1 MTRCL
6 PQALRFKHSP
16 LYNKG
21 NLFLSLSSCNV
32 CICTSG
38 DFLFSYV
45 IKRHL
50 KHEYVQFQKQPP
62 EVFCKKRCSVKFRK
76 FHRKTP
82 ALEAIINKGAG
93 LQACN
98 FIKQRLQQSYFLV
111 KFAKFLRTPILNNI
125 CERMLLQFFSHD
137 SMFIIYVTDLS
148 TKKKMQRRGFIF
160 LQKLKIQTV
169 GNGKKLFPSVTS
181 FQKILIFHICVSSE
195 NAQCFVGA
203 FLSDV
208 YKTQVSMVRL
218 WTNMETFL
226 LISQI
231 KMFL

>member
-1 MTRCL
+1 ML
-6 PQALRFKHSP
+6 
-16 LYNKG
+16 
-21 NLFLSLSSCNV
+21 
-32 CICTSG
+32 
-38 DFLFSYV
+38 
-45 IKRHL
+45 
-50 KHEYVQFQKQPP
+50 
-62 EVFCKKRCSVKFRK
+62 CKKRCSVRCSANFTGKHLCWRLLLTK
-76 FHRKTP
+76 V
-82 ALEAIINKGAG
+82 
-93 LQACN
+93 CY
-98 FIKQRLQQSYFLV
+98 FIKQRLQHSYFLV
-111 KFAKFLRTPILNNI
+111 KFAKCLRTPILKNI

-137 SMFIIYVTDLS
+137 SMFIIYITDLS

-160 LQKLKIQTV
+160 LQKSKIQTV

-208 YKTQVSMVRL
+208 YKTQIPMVRL

>member
-1 MTRCL
+1 
-6 PQALRFKHSP
+6 
-16 LYNKG
+16 
-21 NLFLSLSSCNV
+21 
-32 CICTSG
+32 
-38 DFLFSYV
+38 
-45 IKRHL
+45 
-50 KHEYVQFQKQPP
+50 
-62 EVFCKKRCSVKFRK
+62 
-76 FHRKTP
+76 
-82 ALEAIINKGAG
+82 
-93 LQACN
+93 
-98 FIKQRLQQSYFLV
+98 
-111 KFAKFLRTPILNNI
+111 
-125 CERMLLQFFSHD
+125 
-137 SMFIIYVTDLS
+137 
-148 TKKKMQRRGFIF
+148 MQRRGFIF